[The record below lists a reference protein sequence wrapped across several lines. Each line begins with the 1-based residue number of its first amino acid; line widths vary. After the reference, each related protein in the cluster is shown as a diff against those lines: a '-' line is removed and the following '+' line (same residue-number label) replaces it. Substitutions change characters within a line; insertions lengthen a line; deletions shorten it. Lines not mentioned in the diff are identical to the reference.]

1 MTMNQEQALTIDKED
16 LVGLLELRFGAVP
29 PTVQEEIGEIKE
41 LETVERLILV
51 AANVPTW
58 DAFLADLGTGTSAF
72 KIVGDV
78 YNPIP
83 NSRSEV

>member
-1 MTMNQEQALTIDKED
+1 MNQEEALAVDRAD
-16 LVGLLELRFGAVP
+16 LIGLLSLRFGFVP
-29 PTVQEEIGEIKE
+29 QAVQEEIEGITQ

-58 DAFLADLGTGTSAF
+58 DAFLADLREGSSAF